1 MAKGGSNRP
10 QGQGPSGA
18 VTAPPPPSPPPAWGG
33 SGAPGQKP
41 QVIPGQVKPV
51 RGDPGTATV
60 TGFRTP
66 PPVAAPAA
74 GGGDNLLRSRLAMLL
89 AQQQQHGGGN
99 AGFGGGDRGFARSPL
114 GQQQMAMWGI
124 APYPA

>member
-1 MAKGGSNRP
+1 
-10 QGQGPSGA
+10 
-18 VTAPPPPSPPPAWGG
+18 
-33 SGAPGQKP
+33 
-41 QVIPGQVKPV
+41 VIPGQGPV
-51 RGDPGTATV
+51 IKGDPGSAIV
-60 TGFRTP
+60 SGYRQP
-66 PPVAAPAA
+66 PPVAPQPAP

-99 AGFGGGDRGFARSPL
+99 AGFGGGDRGFSRSPL